1 MSILQNK
8 LVWKSIEALHD
19 EAVAAPVDAASDTLV
34 IKSYPAA
41 TLHTAPIDPDDHAGD
56 VMTRIDNLLQ
66 QLGADDAISKNAPEN
81 ASKNL
86 SASAPPHLPQ
96 DLNVRSEIDEEEMA
110 ETQTA
115 ITHTAIIADIT
126 AETELPEADPASSA
140 GGLQDTVLG
149 ENLGDASPANHS
161 PADHSPADDAF
172 GGDSSEADTALADIA
187 AAIDQA
193 RQQSAQVRSSEPM
206 AFDDNDTKA
215 AEAPID
221 FDALTA
227 KLVDEMR
234 DTVSTMIA
242 TELPTMVRQA
252 VTDAFK
258 DLPVAAIDLAAKT
271 AISKKAAPKKPA
283 SKKMAKKN
291 TNGKKTASKKAAGK
305 KVAPK
310 KAI

>member
-66 QLGADDAISKNAPEN
+66 QLGADDAIPKNAPEN
-81 ASKNL
+81 APKNL
-86 SASAPPHLPQ
+86 STSAPPHLPQ
-96 DLNVRSEIDEEEMA
+96 DLNATSEIDEEEMA

-126 AETELPEADPASSA
+126 AETDLPEADPTSSA
-140 GGLQDTVLG
+140 VGLQDTALG
-149 ENLGDASPANHS
+149 ENLGDDSPAN
-161 PADHSPADDAF
+161 HSPADDAF

-206 AFDDNDTKA
+206 TFDDNDTKA

-227 KLVDEMR
+227 KFVDEMR

-258 DLPVAAIDLAAKT
+258 DLPVAAIDPAAKT

-283 SKKMAKKN
+283 SKKMAQKN
-291 TNGKKTASKKAAGK
+291 TNVKKTASKKAAGK